1 MTRMTRTRTLIHLT
15 VVVALAVAWLA
26 VLPRPAGHASVPDP
40 GRPAVRVL
48 DYDLGD
54 RAMTV
59 GGFHALDR
67 RGMPTEE
74 LAPIELT
81 GRVYAPADAA
91 GRGLPLVVV
100 AHGSFWSCAD
110 EGAGTVEMGWPCRT
124 PLTGIDSDRGYDRL
138 GRTLAARGMVVVS
151 VGANGVN
158 AGELGDVA
166 DRARAK
172 VVFRHLAMWRDLVE
186 LGTGPLVGAFRSART
201 GAAVTPDLDGA
212 VDLRNVGLVGH
223 SRGGRGMMWAA
234 AEKNR
239 GQVPEGVRIR
249 AVFGLAA
256 AGPPFM
262 DKNVRRVQVTDTPL
276 MTWSGTCDATG
287 RDEYNRL
294 ARRRGN
300 PVNIGITVHGANHN
314 NLNTRWAAG
323 GGAGGED
330 DAYHPA
336 GRPGRCS
343 DGFSDETSRTLGP
356 RAERTVATTYVR
368 AFLARYLQH
377 DRSFDAILR
386 GRTHPVAG
394 LTQVDV
400 RRYRAADVAT
410 GNDRT
415 TRP

>member
-1 MTRMTRTRTLIHLT
+1 MTRMTTLIRLSVA
-15 VVVALAVAWLA
+15 VVLAAALLA
-26 VLPRPAGHASVPDP
+26 ALPLPAGSASVDNPVP
-40 GRPAVRVL
+40 PAVRVF

-54 RAMTV
+54 GAMTV
-59 GGFHALDR
+59 AGFHAMDP
-67 RGMPTEE
+67 RGMPSPD

-91 GRGLPLVVV
+91 GRRLPLVVI
-100 AHGSFWSCAD
+100 AHGLFWSCAD
-110 EGAGTVEMGWPCRT
+110 EEADKVEMGWPCQG
-124 PLTGIDSDRGYDRL
+124 PFTGIDSDRGYDHL

-186 LGTGPLVGAFRSART
+186 HGTGPLVGAFHSART
-201 GAAVTPDLDGA
+201 GAAVDPDLDGA
-212 VDLRNVGLVGH
+212 ADLRNVGLVGH

-239 GQVPEGVRIR
+239 DKVPEGVRIS

-262 DKNVRRVQVTDTPL
+262 DKNFRRVQVTDTPL

-294 ARRRGN
+294 ARRQGN

-330 DAYHPA
+330 DALHPA
-336 GRPGRCS
+336 GHPGRCT

-356 RAERTVATTYVR
+356 RAERTVAATYVR

-377 DRSFDAILR
+377 DRSYDPILR
-386 GRTHPVAG
+386 GRVHPVAG
-394 LTQVDV
+394 LTQVEV
-400 RRYRAADVAT
+400 RRYR
-410 GNDRT
+410 
-415 TRP
+415 